1 MVRSATP
8 RRGAILLVFALV
20 AIAGPVAGQG
30 ADRPVVAVV
39 DVTGR
44 DDGRALARVA
54 HTAIARQVTRRALA
68 EPLAVLL
75 TGPRTDEGAAAIA
88 DAGRALALAR
98 DAVAHFDRATA
109 VRQVNAGV
117 ASLVTVAPSSETTAL
132 LAELLF
138 AEGLAHATD
147 GDVAAATTAFAA
159 VRRLDP
165 ARQIDPRTYLPDVV
179 RAFTAAGRPVASAPL
194 TVRVTGGQGVE
205 VWVDGVLAGPAP
217 RVVTVAAGAHV
228 VSATGPEV
236 TTTGARVMVTGGA
249 ATIDLVVMPAPLP
262 VQAARWRRRLAAA
275 SDDTSRAAALDG
287 LARLIG
293 VGEIVMI
300 VDRGGGLG
308 LRVWYRGATA
318 PGPVHASDGAI
329 PPGVLPGS
337 LPPPTVTA
345 GRMGDGRPRR
355 GDRDDGGARPWW
367 QRRWVQATA
376 AGGALVVVAGVVTA
390 LALRSDDTSMLGP
403 VEPE

>member
-1 MVRSATP
+1 
-8 RRGAILLVFALV
+8 
-20 AIAGPVAGQG
+20 
-30 ADRPVVAVV
+30 
-39 DVTGR
+39 
-44 DDGRALARVA
+44 
-54 HTAIARQVTRRALA
+54 
-68 EPLAVLL
+68 
-75 TGPRTDEGAAAIA
+75 
-88 DAGRALALAR
+88 
-98 DAVAHFDRATA
+98 
-109 VRQVNAGV
+109 
-117 ASLVTVAPSSETTAL
+117 
-132 LAELLF
+132 
-138 AEGLAHATD
+138 
-147 GDVAAATTAFAA
+147 
-159 VRRLDP
+159 
-165 ARQIDPRTYLPDVV
+165 
-179 RAFTAAGRPVASAPL
+179 
-194 TVRVTGGQGVE
+194 
-205 VWVDGVLAGPAP
+205 
-217 RVVTVAAGAHV
+217 
-228 VSATGPEV
+228 
-236 TTTGARVMVTGGA
+236 MVTGGA